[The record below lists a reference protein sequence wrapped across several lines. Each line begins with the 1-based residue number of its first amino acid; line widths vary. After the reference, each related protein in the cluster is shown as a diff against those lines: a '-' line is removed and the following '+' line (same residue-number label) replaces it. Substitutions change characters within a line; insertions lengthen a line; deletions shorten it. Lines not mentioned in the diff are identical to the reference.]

1 MQLVSSVSHCGP
13 CEALALLTL
22 AGRRWVWGEARL
34 LGLRGGEHG
43 LTRHCAGSRVGSLL
57 ICMPC
62 VVVHRG
68 ATSAPAGP
76 VHRPDFT
83 CDEPPQRKAPTLQ
96 HL

>member
-1 MQLVSSVSHCGP
+1 MDATSCIASLCEP
-13 CEALALLTL
+13 CEAALALLTL

-62 VVVHRG
+62 VVVHRD
-68 ATSAPAGP
+68 ATVS
-76 VHRPDFT
+76 T
-83 CDEPPQRKAPTLQ
+83 YTLCASL